1 MLTLKRCR
9 LINCLRALIFL
20 QILLCFVGCSSK
32 TNDPGPLKTNAEILN
47 GKWVVTE
54 QRYGEDANN
63 LASVPLTTTISVIFT
78 LTGGNAGTYT
88 YDEVSN
94 SAAAILAIDNG
105 TWRLINDINLVITST
120 VNYENATN
128 KVVTITSNSFV
139 LLFPAQTYSYFD
151 AAGKLSSATYKELVF
166 KRIN

>member
-1 MLTLKRCR
+1 MLRFKR
-9 LINCLRALIFL
+9 LASTYCLRALICT
-20 QILLCFVGCSSK
+20 QILFCFAGCSSK

-63 LASVPLTTTISVIFT
+63 LTSVPLTTTISVIFT
-78 LTGGNAGTYT
+78 LTGSNAGTYT

-94 SAAAILAIDNG
+94 TAAAILAIDNG
-105 TWRLINDINLVITST
+105 TWRLINDVNLVIISA
-120 VNYENATN
+120 VNYENITN
-128 KVVTITSNSFV
+128 KVVTITPNSFV
-139 LLFPAQTYSYFD
+139 LLFPAQTYDYLN